1 MKIRLNKC
9 KSQLNEMPLDKWH
22 QHTKR
27 MNPAGTVAKRLKLE
41 VKPELL
47 TQVRVAETFTS
58 SQRLKLTSAG
68 LGQVSRNLPR
78 VQPRVETVTFSG
90 LGQVSR
96 DLPRVQPWPR

>member
-22 QHTKR
+22 QNTKR

-47 TQVRVAETFTS
+47 TQVRKAETLTS
-58 SQRLKLTSAG
+58 SQGFKL
-68 LGQVSRNLPR
+68 
-78 VQPRVETVTFSG
+78 
-90 LGQVSR
+90 
-96 DLPRVQPWPR
+96 